1 MREALW
7 IMPAALLVAIGAPAG
22 MADSNTYA
30 FVGAGYF
37 AGTDVSITNNGPAVL
52 GTLYSTNPGATD
64 LFVNGIDEG
73 TILGVA
79 WEPSPFF
86 FGTPTLEMYLFT
98 ALDLVDGPTIAA
110 TGTYTEFFSHGTLTV
125 TAPEPTAFALMLP
138 GLGLL
143 GLIVAMRK
151 RVPVGQSQVS

>member
-1 MREALW
+1 
-7 IMPAALLVAIGAPAG
+7 

-37 AGTDVSITNNGPAVL
+37 AGTDVSITTNGPAVL

-64 LFVNGIDEG
+64 PFVNGIDEG

-86 FGTPTLEMYLFT
+86 FGTPLSRCIFSRHSIW
-98 ALDLVDGPTIAA
+98 VDGPTI
-110 TGTYTEFFSHGTLTV
+110 TGTARHGTLTV

-143 GLIVAMRK
+143 GLIVAMRE
-151 RVPVGQSQVS
+151 RVPVGQSQAS